1 MHMDLFFDHYFNF
14 LCVKIEINKN
24 GLKVINAGTSK
35 ALTRQRSAI
44 WLIMIGT
51 VAECFEFDVIL
62 TELQL
67 FLKMHSHISVLWRSC
82 RISKISVVSFWGK
95 RMKKITWRS
104 RKIFLFGFIKLKC
117 VWICFL
123 ITVLF
128 FWVLKV
134 KQTKRIQL
142 KKYSGVKSSHKTN
155 TWHINGNVTE
165 SFWLSFFNVMALLW
179 NFCNFWIYFW

>member
-1 MHMDLFFDHYFNF
+1 MKL
-14 LCVKIEINKN
+14 
-24 GLKVINAGTSK
+24 INAGTSK

-82 RISKISVVSFWGK
+82 RISNISVVSFWGK
-95 RMKKITWRS
+95 GMKKITWRS

-117 VWICFL
+117 MWICFL

-142 KKYSGVKSSHKTN
+142 KKYTGVKSSHKTN
-155 TWHINGNVTE
+155 TWHINGSVAE
-165 SFWLSFFNVMALLW
+165 SF
-179 NFCNFWIYFW
+179 